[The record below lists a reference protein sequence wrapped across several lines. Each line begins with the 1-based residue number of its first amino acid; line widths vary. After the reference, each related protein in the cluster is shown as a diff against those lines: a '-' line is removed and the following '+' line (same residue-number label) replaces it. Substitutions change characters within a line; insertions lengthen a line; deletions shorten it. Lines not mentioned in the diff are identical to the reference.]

1 MRYIRILVVILFIA
15 SLGIYG
21 AAQIRE
27 KASEDPTRPVITS
40 DREELEISTSY
51 EESDLLAGL
60 TAEDG
65 ERRGSDGPDHG
76 RQLLPVH

>member
-21 AAQIRE
+21 AARIRE
-27 KASEDPTRPVITS
+27 QATEDPTRPVITS
-40 DREELEISTSY
+40 DREELES
-51 EESDLLAGL
+51 LHFLRRKRPAGR
-60 TAEDG
+60 TDRRG
-65 ERRGSDGPDHG
+65 RKRRGSDGPDHG